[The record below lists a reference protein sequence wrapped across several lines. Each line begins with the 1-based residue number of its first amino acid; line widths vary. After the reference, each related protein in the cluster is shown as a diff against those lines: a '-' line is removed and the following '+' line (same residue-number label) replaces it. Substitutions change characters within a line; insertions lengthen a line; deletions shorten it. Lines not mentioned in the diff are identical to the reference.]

1 MKEIKAYQQ
10 KRKGSNRRVLDST
23 HKTTSQT
30 EHGKQLHPMGQ
41 HWHYFCTT
49 TPPAIFFWAQAQSFL
64 PWLVSCVLP
73 YDGFEWDWDCLPWC
87 RCTAAIR
94 GSLVRLPELACLGSE
109 KRIQG
114 HYYGRH
120 GRHATRFEQGYLFGS
135 DDPFLFNSIVSLCVC
150 RKKVCCCLPG
160 TSTTSTTLVNV
171 TQTGRSTSLLSV
183 TRDPGGVP
191 GRPRRDDNNNS
202 II

>member
-23 HKTTSQT
+23 HKTTRLNMESNCIQWVNIDIIT
-30 EHGKQLHPMGQ
+30 A
-41 HWHYFCTT
+41 
-49 TPPAIFFWAQAQSFL
+49 PPPPRQYSFGPKQSFL

-87 RCTAAIR
+87 RCTSPVR

-114 HYYGRH
+114 DHYTRHYGR
-120 GRHATRFEQGYLFGS
+120 ATRFEQGYLFGS

-160 TSTTSTTLVNV
+160 TSTTSRTLVNV
-171 TQTGRSTSLLSV
+171 NRTRGTTGLLSI
-183 TRDPGGVP
+183 RRKPGGVP